1 MRYSDADRV
10 ALETAAT
17 VNRFT
22 VVVADDAINSQVIDD
37 LARSFQDVGFH
48 GVYAAAST
56 DAAGVTVTAGTGAGT
71 LMVVVVPTSDGNFA
85 KAWIMRSCWAAILLQ

>member
-48 GVYAAAST
+48 GVYAAAGT
-56 DAAGVTVTAGTGAGT
+56 DAAGVTVVGVGAGT
-71 LMVVVVPTSDGNFA
+71 SIVVVVPTSDGNFA